1 MTPSNTGGIQQGLMA
16 PFQTCILTNEYT
28 QDRQPTHKQLKR
40 MDALRPRTRQ
50 TSDKAISWKVLSTRK
65 TYLFYFSVQWEAE
78 SFQADSVKVEAKF
91 LIAHQI
97 YALRNKL
104 LRGLPRNSCNY
115 VRLQHYRNQVSICT
129 ANIWSP
135 PESFPAATSI
145 KASQPQLESCHLGP
159 HICVFKKHLAAPSL
173 SCSTWDLV
181 PWPGIKPGAS
191 CIGNTVLATGP
202 PGKSQTRPFLTAN

>member
-1 MTPSNTGGIQQGLMA
+1 MTFIDMRPEELRWKGDPYWIDVRKAGEFLGLA
-16 PFQTCILTNEYT
+16 DKTVLHAGPPIEYERMCLGHQRSMVNACFFEGWAKT
-28 QDRQPTHKQLKR
+28 EEEAVRMLK
-40 MDALRPRTRQ
+40 
-50 TSDKAISWKVLSTRK
+50 SG
-65 TYLFYFSVQWEAE
+65 E
-78 SFQADSVKVEAKF
+78 VKVEAKF

-97 YALRNKL
+97 SALRNKL

-173 SCSTWDLV
+173 SCSMWDLV
-181 PWPGIKPGAS
+181 P
-191 CIGNTVLATGP
+191 
-202 PGKSQTRPFLTAN
+202 